1 MIQVKNLKKK
11 FGSFEA
17 LKGIDLSVQ
26 KNDVYGFLGHNGAG
40 KSTTINILTGLSRLD
55 SGSCMIGGSRIEKN
69 VCSQNIGYLPE
80 EPQFYGWMSAKEYL
94 EYLHR
99 GKHNSNRALELLDR
113 VGLKKHAKRKIAG
126 FSRGMK
132 QRLGIAAALVHDP
145 KLLLLDEPSSALDPR
160 GRSEV
165 LDIITGLK
173 DEGKTIFL
181 STHILSDVER
191 VCNRVGMISAGE
203 MLIEDT
209 LEKLTE
215 DYILPVYDVVFFDEP
230 TKEDINKMK
239 LPGWTETVIV
249 DGKTAGIYAGQNKNK
264 SHDIY
269 SLVSQLKGAVK
280 SVALRQRSLEEVF
293 LKITEEGGTA

>member
-1 MIQVKNLKKK
+1 MIQVKNLKKN

-17 LKGIDLSVQ
+17 LKGIDLSVE

-40 KSTTINILTGLSRLD
+40 KSTTINILTGLLRLD
-55 SGSCMIGGSRIEKN
+55 SGSCMIGGSRIEKD

-94 EYLHR
+94 EYLHK
-99 GKHNSNRALELLDR
+99 GKHSSKRALELLDR
-113 VGLKKHAKRKIAG
+113 VGLKKHAKRKIGG

-215 DYILPVYDVVFFDEP
+215 DYILPIYDVVFFDEP

-239 LPGWTETVIV
+239 LSKWTESVLV
-249 DGKTAGIYAGQNKNK
+249 DGRTAGIYAGQSKKK
-264 SHDIY
+264 SQDIY

-293 LKITEEGGTA
+293 LKITDEGGAA